1 MKTPEQIRN
10 MEFQKSP
17 MGGYKQSDVELFLEE
32 MASEIEILMRQKA
45 EADRR
50 LKEYAAKSPDGAL
63 STAGIQNVLIS
74 AQRVAEQI
82 TDEAK
87 ENAERIAVEAELKV
101 TQAEIK
107 AKDIIGDAENKAR
120 LLGDTAEKEAAK
132 IIAAAVEKSEQTL
145 AAAKESTELEQKLYD
160 RLKIEISDFRKK
172 ASAQCSSL
180 IELINQLPSEIPF
193 NIERAKTVL
202 SIDFSDPEALLD
214 KAVEERLLK
223 EKAAAEARMQAE
235 KAEAKAESA
244 AAPAAPSAPVVPAA
258 PAAPAAKA
266 EPVSVPVQAPQA
278 AKPVMPTVQ
287 EIVSAPEMAEE
298 PAASPKTLEN
308 AAPAERAAKLD
319 AFLNADKDK
328 KEDEQPKKG
337 RISFGISD
345 GDDDDDDD
353 DDDDEPRLF
362 FKRKKK

>member
-50 LKEYAAKSPDGAL
+50 LKEYAAKSPDSAL
-63 STAGIQNVLIS
+63 STAGIQNVLVS
-74 AQRVAEQI
+74 AQRVADQI
-82 TDEAK
+82 NDEAK
-87 ENAERIAVEAELKV
+87 ENAERIVAEAELKV
-101 TQAEIK
+101 AQAEIK
-107 AKDIIGDAENKAR
+107 AKDILSEAENKAR

-145 AAAKESTELEQKLYD
+145 TAAKESTELEQKLYD

-172 ASAQCSSL
+172 AAAQCSSL

-202 SIDFSDPEALLD
+202 SVDFSDPEALLD

-223 EKAAAEARMQAE
+223 EKEAAEAKLMAE
-235 KAEAKAESA
+235 KATSAEAERKAPV
-244 AAPAAPSAPVVPAA
+244 APAAPVTPAAPVMPAA
-258 PAAPAAKA
+258 PAAPVAPKA
-266 EPVSVPVQAPQA
+266 PVVTETPVAP
-278 AKPVMPTVQ
+278 VIPTAVKNDT
-287 EIVSAPEMAEE
+287 EETVHEAETAPAE
-298 PAASPKTLEN
+298 TIEN
-308 AAPAERAAKLD
+308 TAPAERAAKLD
-319 AFLNADKDK
+319 AFLNTKSDKD
-328 KEDEQPKKG
+328 DNEQPKKG
-337 RISFGISD
+337 RISFGIS
-345 GDDDDDDD
+345 DDDD

>member
-87 ENAERIAVEAELKV
+87 ENAERIAAEAELKV

-287 EIVSAPEMAEE
+287 GIVSAPEMAEE

-353 DDDDEPRLF
+353 DDDEPRLF

>member
-87 ENAERIAVEAELKV
+87 ENAERIAAEAELKV

-120 LLGDTAEKEAAK
+120 LLGDK
-132 IIAAAVEKSEQTL
+132 IG
-145 AAAKESTELEQKLYD
+145 
-160 RLKIEISDFRKK
+160 
-172 ASAQCSSL
+172 
-180 IELINQLPSEIPF
+180 
-193 NIERAKTVL
+193 RAHV
-202 SIDFSDPEALLD
+202 
-214 KAVEERLLK
+214 
-223 EKAAAEARMQAE
+223 
-235 KAEAKAESA
+235 
-244 AAPAAPSAPVVPAA
+244 
-258 PAAPAAKA
+258 
-266 EPVSVPVQAPQA
+266 
-278 AKPVMPTVQ
+278 
-287 EIVSAPEMAEE
+287 
-298 PAASPKTLEN
+298 
-308 AAPAERAAKLD
+308 
-319 AFLNADKDK
+319 
-328 KEDEQPKKG
+328 
-337 RISFGISD
+337 
-345 GDDDDDDD
+345 
-353 DDDDEPRLF
+353 
-362 FKRKKK
+362 